1 MRALATLIQD
11 MVSNPLGWEGDSI
24 RTPTKSPRRLK
35 VSNPLGWEGDDR
47 LAGADAHERTVSIPL
62 GWEGDGTTLPE
73 GGDGKSVSNPL
84 GWEGD
89 PCKWLQLRP
98 LARISMIWR
107 SFAELLE

>member
-1 MRALATLIQD
+1 MGGRLNRPCALLRD
-11 MVSNPLGWEGDSI
+11 E
-24 RTPTKSPRRLK
+24 K

-47 LAGADAHERTVSIPL
+47 LAGADAHERTVSNPL
-62 GWEGDGTTLPE
+62 GWEGDDTTLPE